1 MKLSMDQNLDLD
13 LIHNLEFITTMIDP
27 NFQDPKQL
35 QRLHQQ
41 KMEAMKVLMSE
52 IIDNPSGTKVDELK
66 KVIDYLDTKPSVNNE
81 DD

>member
-1 MKLSMDQNLDLD
+1 
-13 LIHNLEFITTMIDP
+13 MIDP

-52 IIDNPSGTKVDELK
+52 IIDNPSGSKVDELK

>member
-1 MKLSMDQNLDLD
+1 
-13 LIHNLEFITTMIDP
+13 MIDP